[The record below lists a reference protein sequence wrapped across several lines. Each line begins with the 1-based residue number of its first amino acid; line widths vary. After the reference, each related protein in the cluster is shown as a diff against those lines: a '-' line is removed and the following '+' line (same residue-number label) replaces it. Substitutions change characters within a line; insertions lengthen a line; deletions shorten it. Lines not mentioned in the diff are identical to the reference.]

1 MKLSIV
7 IPAYN
12 EEKRIGKTLPNVI
25 KYVEKLGKEG
35 YSAEI
40 IVVNDG
46 STDKTIDVLNTFKD
60 SINIVTYTPNHGKGY
75 ALREGV
81 KKSQGEY
88 IYIADADF
96 STPIESIKDFIE
108 RMKDVDCVI
117 GSRAV
122 DEEIVKV
129 SFVRK
134 LFGNMSNLIIRA
146 ILGLNFKDTQCG
158 FKMFN
163 KECKKYFL
171 DCVNERWGYDFEF
184 LYLLQKNA
192 LKIVEIPVEWEAVGE
207 SHVKPLHYFK
217 TLQELLH
224 VRRVHG

>member
-12 EEKRIGKTLPNVI
+12 EENRISKTLPDVI
-25 KYVEKLGKEG
+25 RYAEKLKKDG
-35 YSAEI
+35 YSTEI

-46 STDKTIDVLNTFKD
+46 SSDKTLGVLNNFKGKIEVV
-60 SINIVTYTPNHGKGY
+60 SYIPNHGKGY

-81 KKSQGEY
+81 KKAQGEY

-96 STPIESIKDFIE
+96 STSIEAVDMFIE
-108 RMKDVDCVI
+108 KMNGVDCVI

-122 DEEIVKV
+122 DTKKVKV
-129 SFVRK
+129 SFIRK
-134 LFGNMSNLIIRA
+134 LFGNMSNLLIRM

-163 KECKKYFL
+163 NQCKKYFL
-171 DCVNERWGYDFEF
+171 ECVNERWGYDFEF